1 MLKNTIVFIVITTR
15 AFLLQG
21 GGYMIQLIL
30 NPVENLPYL
39 FDIKISDEL
48 KGLYV
53 SDKLKSEK
61 IVQNSKIGFSGRE
74 STNLEIRNIYQKWSE
89 RLNVKHLSMRLLSG
103 LHAHIILFMGL
114 GKIGDTIL
122 LLPEC
127 AGGHYATKQIL
138 VRLGYYVIEMI
149 PDMKNYCVDVVKTKE
164 LIAQTSPNLIFVD
177 RSEGLYYE
185 DFTEL
190 ISDVPSSCGTI
201 FDASQYL
208 TNILEKDFI
217 SPFDMGFDI
226 MMSTLHKNF
235 PGPQKALVCSRDDN
249 SYWDCI
255 ENSMSNYVSNL
266 HAENIIWAGE
276 ILKKEKILKKYSFL
290 LLYNSKLL
298 EHNLLKLQLPV
309 VPRIEEKPQTHHL
322 WLTFS
327 DNEKAYQF
335 YKKLEL
341 CGLLV
346 NYRKLP
352 YNLGMGIRMGT
363 SAATLQGINPDNI
376 QELSSLIAEI
386 FYTKD
391 VNSMLIE
398 KVQFFL
404 SGLIPLTRTE

>member
-1 MLKNTIVFIVITTR
+1 ML
-15 AFLLQG
+15 
-21 GGYMIQLIL
+21 QLIL
-30 NPVENLPYL
+30 NPVENLPCL
-39 FDIKISDEL
+39 FDIEIPDEL

-53 SDKLKSEK
+53 SDKLKTEK

-74 STNLEIRNIYQKWSE
+74 SINLEIRDIYQRWSNQ
-89 RLNVKHLSMRLLSG
+89 LNVKHLSMRLLSG

-138 VRLGYYVIEMI
+138 ERLGYHVIEMI
-149 PDMKNYCVDVVKTKE
+149 PDMKNYCVDIVKTKE
-164 LIAQTSPNLIFVD
+164 LIAQIKPDLIFVD

-185 DFTEL
+185 DFTAL
-190 ISDVPSSCGTI
+190 LSDVPSSCGTI

-208 TNILEKDFI
+208 TNILERDFV

-235 PGPQKALVCSRDDN
+235 PGPQKALVCSKEDN
-249 SYWDCI
+249 PYWDRI

-266 HAENIIWAGE
+266 HAENIILAGE
-276 ILKKEKILKKYSFL
+276 ILKKEKILKKYSSL

-309 VPRIEEKPQTHHL
+309 VARIKEKQQTHHL
-322 WLTFS
+322 WLTFT
-327 DNEKAYQF
+327 DKEKAYHF

-352 YNLGMGIRMGT
+352 YNLGMGIRVGT
-363 SAATLQGINPDNI
+363 SASTLQGINPDNI
-376 QELSSLIAEI
+376 QELSSLIADI

-391 VNSMLIE
+391 VDSALIV
-398 KVQFFL
+398 KVQNFL
-404 SGLIPLTRTE
+404 RGLIPLTCTE

>member
-1 MLKNTIVFIVITTR
+1 ML
-15 AFLLQG
+15 
-21 GGYMIQLIL
+21 QLIL
-30 NPVENLPYL
+30 NPVENLPFL

-53 SDKLKSEK
+53 SDKLKTEK

-74 STNLEIRNIYQKWSE
+74 STNLEIRNIYQSWSE

-103 LHAHIILFMGL
+103 LHAHIVLFMGL

-138 VRLGYYVIEMI
+138 ERLGYHVIEMI
-149 PDMKNYCVDVVKTKE
+149 PDMNNYCVDVVKTKE
-164 LIAQTSPNLIFVD
+164 LITQTKPNLIFVD

-190 ISDVPSSCGTI
+190 ISVVPPSCGTI

-249 SYWDCI
+249 PYWDCI
-255 ENSMSNYVSNL
+255 ETSMSNYVSNL
-266 HAENIIWAGE
+266 HAENIILAGE

-298 EHNLLKLQLPV
+298 ERNLLKLQLPV
-309 VPRIEEKPQTHHL
+309 VPRIKEKEQTHHL

-327 DNEKAYQF
+327 NNENAYQF

-376 QELSSLIAEI
+376 QELSLLIADI
-386 FYTKD
+386 YFARDIDST
-391 VNSMLIE
+391 LID
-398 KVQFFL
+398 KVQFFIN
-404 SGLIPLTRTE
+404 GLIPLTRTE

>member
-1 MLKNTIVFIVITTR
+1 
-15 AFLLQG
+15 
-21 GGYMIQLIL
+21 MIQLIL

-138 VRLGYYVIEMI
+138 ERLGYYVIEMI

>member
-138 VRLGYYVIEMI
+138 ERLGYYVIEMI

>member
-1 MLKNTIVFIVITTR
+1 ML
-15 AFLLQG
+15 
-21 GGYMIQLIL
+21 QLIL
-30 NPVENLPYL
+30 NPVENLPFL
-39 FDIKISDEL
+39 FDIKIPEEL

-53 SDKLKSEK
+53 SDKLKTEK

-74 STNLEIRNIYQKWSE
+74 SINLEIRDIYQRWSNQ
-89 RLNVKHLSMRLLSG
+89 LNVKHLSMRLLSG

-138 VRLGYYVIEMI
+138 ERLGYYVIEMI
-149 PDMKNYCVDVVKTKE
+149 PDMENYCVDILKTKE
-164 LIAQTSPNLIFVD
+164 LITKIKPNLIFVD

-185 DFTEL
+185 DFTAL
-190 ISDVPSSCGTI
+190 LSDVPSSCGTI

-208 TNILEKDFI
+208 TNILEGDFV

-235 PGPQKALVCSRDDN
+235 PGPQKALVCSKED
-249 SYWDCI
+249 SPYWDRI
-255 ENSMSNYVSNL
+255 EDSMSNYVSNL
-266 HAENIIWAGE
+266 HAENIILAGE
-276 ILKKEKILKKYSFL
+276 ILKREKILKKYSSL

-309 VPRIEEKPQTHHL
+309 VARIEEKQQTHHL
-322 WLTFS
+322 WLTFPN
-327 DNEKAYQF
+327 NEKAYHF

-363 SAATLQGINPDNI
+363 SASTLQGINPDNI

-386 FYTKD
+386 FYTED
-391 VNSMLIE
+391 VDTTLID
-398 KVQFFL
+398 KVQNFIG
-404 SGLIPLTRTE
+404 GLIPLTRTE

>member
-1 MLKNTIVFIVITTR
+1 MF
-15 AFLLQG
+15 
-21 GGYMIQLIL
+21 QLIL
-30 NPVENLPYL
+30 NPVENLPFL
-39 FDIKISDEL
+39 FNIKISNEL

-53 SDKLKSEK
+53 SDKLKTEK

-74 STNLEIRNIYQKWSE
+74 STNLEIRDIYQKWSNQ
-89 RLNVKHLSMRLLSG
+89 LNVKHLSMRLLSG

-138 VRLGYYVIEMI
+138 ERLGYCVIEMI
-149 PDMKNYCVDVVKTKE
+149 PDMENYCVDIVKTKE
-164 LIAQTSPNLIFVD
+164 LITQIKPDLIFVD

-185 DFTEL
+185 DFTAL
-190 ISDVPSSCGTI
+190 LSDIPSSCGTI

-208 TNILEKDFI
+208 TNILERDFV

-235 PGPQKALVCSRDDN
+235 PGPQKALVCSKDDN
-249 SYWDCI
+249 PYWDRI
-255 ENSMSNYVSNL
+255 NNAMSNYVSNL
-266 HAENIIWAGE
+266 HAENIILAGE
-276 ILKKEKILKKYSFL
+276 ILKQEKILKKYSSL

-298 EHNLLKLQLPV
+298 EHNLLKFQLPV
-309 VPRIEEKPQTHHL
+309 VARIEEKQQTHHL
-322 WLTFS
+322 WLTFP
-327 DNEKAYQF
+327 NKEEAYHF

-341 CGLLV
+341 CGILV

-352 YNLGMGIRMGT
+352 YDLGMGIRMGT
-363 SAATLQGINPDNI
+363 SASTLQGINPDNI

-386 FYTKD
+386 FYTEVVYPTLVD
-391 VNSMLIE
+391 

-404 SGLIPLTRTE
+404 GGLIPLTHTE

>member
-1 MLKNTIVFIVITTR
+1 ML
-15 AFLLQG
+15 
-21 GGYMIQLIL
+21 QLIL
-30 NPVENLPYL
+30 NPVENLPCL
-39 FDIKISDEL
+39 FDIKIPDEL

-53 SDKLKSEK
+53 SDKLKTEK

-74 STNLEIRNIYQKWSE
+74 NINLEIRDIYQRWSNQ
-89 RLNVKHLSMRLLSG
+89 LNVKHLSMRLLSG

-138 VRLGYYVIEMI
+138 ERLGYYVIEMI
-149 PDMKNYCVDVVKTKE
+149 PDLKNYCVDIVKTKE
-164 LIAQTSPNLIFVD
+164 LIKQIKPDLIFVD

-185 DFTEL
+185 DFTAL
-190 ISDVPSSCGTI
+190 LSDVPSSCGTI

-208 TNILEKDFI
+208 TNILEKDFV

-235 PGPQKALVCSRDDN
+235 PGPQKALVCSKEDN
-249 SYWDCI
+249 PYWDCI

-266 HAENIIWAGE
+266 HAENIILAGE
-276 ILKKEKILKKYSFL
+276 ILKKEKILKKYSSL
-290 LLYNSKLL
+290 LLHNSKLL
-298 EHNLLKLQLPV
+298 EQNLLKLQLPV
-309 VPRIEEKPQTHHL
+309 VARLEEKQQTHHL
-322 WLTFS
+322 WLTFT
-327 DNEKAYQF
+327 DKEKAYHF
-335 YKKLEL
+335 YKKLES

-363 SAATLQGINPDNI
+363 SASTLQGINPDNI

-386 FYTKD
+386 FYTED
-391 VNSMLIE
+391 VDSTLIV
-398 KVQFFL
+398 KVQNFL
-404 SGLIPLTRTE
+404 SGLIPLTYTE

>member
-1 MLKNTIVFIVITTR
+1 ML
-15 AFLLQG
+15 
-21 GGYMIQLIL
+21 QLIL
-30 NPVENLPYL
+30 NPVENLPFL
-39 FDIKISDEL
+39 FDIKIPDEL

-53 SDKLKSEK
+53 SDKLKTDR

-74 STNLEIRNIYQKWSE
+74 STNLEIRDIYKRWGKQ
-89 RLNVKHLSMRLLSG
+89 LNVKHLSMRLLSG

-138 VRLGYYVIEMI
+138 ERLGYHVIEMI
-149 PDMKNYCVDVVKTKE
+149 PDMENYCVDIVKTKE
-164 LIAQTSPNLIFVD
+164 LITQIKPNLIFVD
-177 RSEGLYYE
+177 RSEGIYYE
-185 DFTEL
+185 DFTAL
-190 ISDVPSSCGTI
+190 LSDVPSSCGTI

-208 TNILEKDFI
+208 TNILERDFV

-235 PGPQKALVCSRDDN
+235 PGPQKALVCSKEDN
-249 SYWDCI
+249 PYWDRI

-266 HAENIIWAGE
+266 HAENIILAGE
-276 ILKKEKILKKYSFL
+276 ILKKEKILKKYSSL

-298 EHNLLKLQLPV
+298 ERNLLKLQLPV
-309 VPRIEEKPQTHHL
+309 VARIEEKQQTHHL
-322 WLTFS
+322 WMTFPN
-327 DNEKAYQF
+327 NEKAYHF

-363 SAATLQGINPDNI
+363 SASTLQGINPDNI

-386 FYTKD
+386 FYTEN
-391 VNSMLIE
+391 VGSTLID
-398 KVQFFL
+398 KVQIFL
-404 SGLIPLTRTE
+404 SGLIPLTRIE

>member
-1 MLKNTIVFIVITTR
+1 ML
-15 AFLLQG
+15 
-21 GGYMIQLIL
+21 QLIL

-39 FDIKISDEL
+39 FDIKISEEL

-53 SDKLKSEK
+53 SDKLKTEK

-74 STNLEIRNIYQKWSE
+74 RTNFEIRNIYQRWSE

-138 VRLGYYVIEMI
+138 ERLGYYVIEMI
-149 PDMKNYCVDVVKTKE
+149 PDMENYCVDIAKTKE
-164 LIAQTSPNLIFVD
+164 LISQIKPNLIFVD

-185 DFTEL
+185 DFTML
-190 ISDVPSSCGTI
+190 LSDVPPSCGTI

-208 TNILEKDFI
+208 TNILEEDFV

-235 PGPQKALVCSRDDN
+235 PGPQKALVCSKDDN
-249 SYWDCI
+249 PYWDCI
-255 ENSMSNYVSNL
+255 ESAMSNYVSNL
-266 HAENIIWAGE
+266 HAENIILAGE
-276 ILKKEKILKKYSFL
+276 ILKKEKILKKYSSL
-290 LLYNSKLL
+290 MLYNSKLL
-298 EHNLLKLQLPV
+298 EHNLLKLQLPI
-309 VPRIEEKPQTHHL
+309 VPRMEEKNHTHHL

-327 DNEKAYQF
+327 NNEKPYQF

-352 YNLGMGIRMGT
+352 YNLGMGIRIGT

-386 FYTKD
+386 FYTED
-391 VNSMLIE
+391 VHSMLID

-404 SGLIPLTRTE
+404 SGLIPLTHTK